1 MIIHKTKQNKVAKS
15 GGFTLIEIMV
25 AVSIFAMVMVIAIGA
40 VLSIVSANK
49 KAAALNSVITNLN
62 FAIEGMMRDLRTG
75 TAYNCGSLSPG
86 STDCPNGGDK
96 VGMQSA
102 QFKAPVGYGLGGA
115 TDSFCP
121 SGIYRVENFSNSPD
135 SFCLTGPDIRINQLK
150 FYVIGARPA
159 GSGDYNQP
167 RIIIVLNGNFVGYG
181 SLGNFSLQSTVSG
194 RKLDI

>member
-1 MIIHKTKQNKVAKS
+1 MIMRNKEQKN

-75 TAYNCGSLSPG
+75 TQYNCGALGPG
-86 STDCPNGGDK
+86 SADCPNGDSK
-96 VGMQSA
+96 IGMLSA
-102 QFKAPVGYGLGGA
+102 QFRNEVGYGLGLPS
-115 TDSFCP
+115 DEFCP
-121 SGIYRVENFSNSPD
+121 SGIYKVEDFASSPD
-135 SFCLTGPDIRINQLK
+135 YFCLTGPDIRINQLR
-150 FYVIGARPA
+150 FYVIGSRAAPL
-159 GSGDYNQP
+159 GDYNQP
-167 RIIIVLNGNFVGYG
+167 RIIIVINGNFVGYG
-181 SLGNFSLQSTVSG
+181 ALGNFSLQSSVSE